1 MNFYV
6 SAVDELLRHHTD
18 EPTIG
23 IILCRS
29 KSKAIA
35 EFSLRGMNQ
44 PIGISTHR
52 IGNPMPEAFQD
63 SLPTPEQL
71 EMELNAAMA
80 AMANQ
85 DNSSED

>member
-1 MNFYV
+1 
-6 SAVDELLRHHTD
+6 
-18 EPTIG
+18 
-23 IILCRS
+23 
-29 KSKAIA
+29 
-35 EFSLRGMNQ
+35 MNQ

-80 AMANQ
+80 AMANR